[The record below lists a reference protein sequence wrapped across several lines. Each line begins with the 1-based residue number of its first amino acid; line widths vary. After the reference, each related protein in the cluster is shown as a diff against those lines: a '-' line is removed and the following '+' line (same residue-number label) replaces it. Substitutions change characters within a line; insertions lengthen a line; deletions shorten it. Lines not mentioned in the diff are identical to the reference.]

1 MKEIYGQMLG
11 RWLAVESWDQWEM
24 SPLEAVVWQECKA
37 EEDVRRVHDHIFRL
51 MLKEI
56 ARLEG
61 EAAEYGGGE
70 QDWIVSYFHS
80 VLKDARE
87 SVRDP
92 EETSLTPKELARR
105 NRAAQYK
112 AAAMVYPLRRQG
124 KSPAQTAGALGISE
138 EAVREAEG
146 KLLRLFRKT
155 TAASGCHPPAALR
168 EARTRTLVAL
178 EQGTYRVFRRKT
190 ETGMQYRFYCRD
202 RLVGTGSGGT
212 GAGASLVLRRGAL
225 VFYSS
230 SFDPDSTVFPGISR
244 TVVDAD
250 DPIAEAA
257 RLTWREKGRYALRL
271 NWDPEPV
278 TVWIE
283 DDRFFRNDRLIG
295 EILPLQQPEKL
306 GDWEIGF
313 CMKPCEP
320 LSDETA
326 LLLMSFPLLR
336 FAL

>member
-1 MKEIYGQMLG
+1 MKELYGQMLG

-24 SPLEAVVWQECKA
+24 SPLEAVVWQEWKDP
-37 EEDVRRVHDHIFRL
+37 EDARRVHDHIFRL
-51 MLKEI
+51 LLKEI
-56 ARLEG
+56 ARLEK

-70 QDWIVSYFHS
+70 QDWRLASFHR
-80 VLKDARE
+80 VLKDAGEADE
-87 SVRDP
+87 SGP
-92 EETSLTPKELARR
+92 ESLPPKELARR
-105 NRAAQYK
+105 KRAAVYK
-112 AAAMVYPLRRQG
+112 KAAMVYPLRKQG
-124 KSPAQTAGALGISE
+124 MSLARTAGELGISE
-138 EAVREAEG
+138 EDVRNAEG

-155 TAASGCHPPAALR
+155 TAASGCRPPAALR
-168 EARTRTLVAL
+168 EARTRTLAAL
-178 EQGTYRVFRRKT
+178 EQGTYRVFHRKT
-190 ETGMQYRFYCRD
+190 ETGIQYRFYCRD
-202 RLVGTGSGGT
+202 RLMGTGSGGT

-230 SFDPDSTVFPGISR
+230 SFDPDSTLFPGISR

-250 DPIAEAA
+250 DPITEAA
-257 RLTWREKGRYALRL
+257 RLIWLEPGRYELHL

-278 TVWIE
+278 TVRVE
-283 DDRFFRNDRLIG
+283 EDRFFCNDRPVAEILSLQEPQKIG
-295 EILPLQQPEKL
+295 E
-306 GDWEIGF
+306 WETGF